1 MALTTNLRIKPYTDA
16 SDVRKTA
23 EDMVAM
29 LEKELNKHS
38 KDKDFMGL
46 NSRVKNTIQSAK
58 GQLKEL
64 DRLGTLEFKWKGE
77 DQLTKA
83 EDKLVDLRVELKN
96 AQKDLEEFAEGS
108 GKIAIAEAIDK
119 EFADVEKSAKKALFE
134 AESHV
139 RQLEIKKRD
148 YEKGWDDSEVLAE
161 SARQSKKIYE
171 KQYEDAKK
179 YYAKHKALMDSG
191 QDKSKRGAEVR
202 QQLIGLPTNI
212 KQAND
217 QIKISNRQAE
227 YFMNR
232 VAATEKEL
240 EKATKAVEP
249 FKKALDDIQ
258 AKKSERIANISQGQ
272 LAQLPEYQEKQA
284 NVTAISAK
292 EQQQAAL
299 VTQLRQKEAQA
310 EEEFAQ
316 SVIESQAKVENALDK
331 TNDTMKVEAVQYQ
344 EAGSKLGQAFQ
355 KVLPILNT
363 VKSGVGSVLS
373 IVPSAVGRITNA
385 LHKLTTIIHL
395 PKISS
400 GIKDILRGMKRMV
413 AMFGGVALGAR
424 GLFSIFNKLRS
435 AVLTGFKDI
444 YNQDKQFKTQIDT
457 IKQKVLDIQVAF
469 AEALMP
475 VIQMALPY
483 IKQLLDWVMS
493 LLGVLTRFIST
504 ITGIKAYGKAI
515 KGLGGAAQQANKQ
528 LSKFDELNNLTS
540 GGGNGLTPDASS
552 IGDPKKIDDWFTFV
566 RNIVDKVEEML
577 RAIPWDDIY
586 AKAEKFGQI
595 VGQILLAIF
604 KPSLWNAIG
613 ETIAGVV
620 NTLFHF
626 FNALGH
632 TPELFEN
639 VGKSIFQA
647 ITGLLDKL
655 DFALIM
661 DTLITWAD
669 GFWTIIKTVL
679 TERGESGETLA
690 ERIVRMI
697 TTSLSMI
704 NWQEVYNKVK
714 EIANTL
720 GETLNQLIDPDLA
733 GQIGRTLGGTLM
745 SIINFA
751 LEFLSTVDWE
761 ELGESISNGINEFF
775 KEFDGSTLASAIN
788 AFFNAIITTVKTIIH
803 EVDWGAVW
811 EDVKAILKEVDWG
824 AVLSV
829 IVPLIAPTLFKILFD
844 VIKIVWNLIKV
855 PLLNFLKTTVWPEIQ
870 AFFTEIFGN
879 LSGFFTTVGSW
890 ISTALA
896 LLLEFLGV
904 WQLVA
909 GLGESLSLLF
919 GGKFMGASSENWAE
933 SSPIA
938 MLIKMI
944 TGGFDSSAW
953 DEVWFE
959 FFDNIVQFW
968 TVDVPQFF
976 DEHPFASIIFGTGS
990 GTSIKEGAT
999 KVLSKITEAWTEF
1012 SDTLIAA
1019 ITLWFDDN
1027 IRPFFD
1033 IATWQTLVQPIFNSI
1048 SKIWTDT
1055 QTWWNTNI
1063 VAWWNTSVAP
1073 WFTLAKW
1080 TGIVTNIKNSIVN
1093 IWNQTKAWWQ
1103 TNITSWWNTNVAP
1116 WFTLAKWTSMLNT
1129 IPTAFTSAFKA
1140 AANAAIS
1147 MLNKVISAVED
1158 FVNNGVISGVNGLIN
1173 TANLL
1178 PGVDIP
1184 TFSGSISLPKIPA
1197 LAQGTVIPPSMSE
1210 FIAKLGD
1217 NNAETE
1223 IVSPLST
1230 MKQALQEALAEVNF
1244 GGDMTINL
1252 TVDGRVLAQTIVKQN
1267 EIYKK
1272 SSGRTLFS

>member
-1 MALTTNLRIKPYTDA
+1 MALSTNLRIKPYTDA
-16 SDVRKTA
+16 SDVKKTA
-23 EDMVAM
+23 EDLITT

-46 NSRVKNTIQSAK
+46 NSRVKSTVQSARAS
-58 GQLKEL
+58 LKEL
-64 DRLGTLEFKWKGE
+64 EDIAGREFEFKGAKKLE
-77 DQLTKA
+77 EA

-96 AQKDLEEFAEGS
+96 AKKDLENFANTDEGQS
-108 GKIAIAEAIDK
+108 VIERLNSQSDSLEEELTKNLDNATKAVNRAKANFNKLQEEYYNSENWTTNLRD
-119 EFADVEKSAKKALFE
+119 SKKA
-134 AESHV
+134 
-139 RQLEIKKRD
+139 
-148 YEKGWDDSEVLAE
+148 YERRLA
-161 SARQSKKIYE
+161 
-171 KQYEDAKK
+171 DAQA
-179 YYAKHKALMDSG
+179 YYKKHKALMDRG
-191 QDKSKRGAEVR
+191 EDKSVKGVTAARDLETMPRWIAQADKEIKAAEQETERLLKKAIEAEEV
-202 QQLIGLPTNI
+202 
-212 KQAND
+212 
-217 QIKISNRQAE
+217 ISK
-227 YFMNR
+227 
-232 VAATEKEL
+232 VSVD
-240 EKATKAVEP
+240 VEP
-249 FKKALDDIQ
+249 AQQKLNAYKAEKSQRIQ
-258 AKKSERIANISQGQ
+258 EQITST
-272 LAQLPEYQEKQA
+272 PEYQAKQQGVD
-284 NVTAISAK
+284 NLTAK

-299 VTQLRQKEAQA
+299 VTQLRQQEIQA

-316 SVIESQAKVENALDK
+316 SVVSSQAKVEQALDK

-344 EAGSKLGQAFQ
+344 ESGSKLGQAFQ
-355 KVLPILNT
+355 KVLPILGT

-373 IVPSAVGRITNA
+373 IVPSAIGRITNA

-424 GLFSIFNKLRS
+424 GLFSIFNRLRS

-504 ITGIKAYGKAI
+504 VTGIKAYGKAI

-528 LSKFDELNNLTS
+528 LSKLDELNNLSS
-540 GGGNGLTPDASS
+540 GGGNGLTPDDGS
-552 IGDPKKIDDWFTFV
+552 IGDPKKVEDWFTFV
-566 RNIVDKVEEML
+566 RNIVDKIEEML

-586 AKAEKFGQI
+586 EKAEKFGQI

-613 ETIAGVV
+613 ETIGGVI

-632 TPELFEN
+632 TPDLFEN

-647 ITGLLDKL
+647 ITGLLDML
-655 DFALIM
+655 DFSLIM

-679 TERGESGETLA
+679 TERGETGETLA
-690 ERIVRMI
+690 ERLVRMI

-704 NWQEVYNKVK
+704 NWQEVYAKVR
-714 EIANTL
+714 EIASTL
-720 GETLNQLIDPDLA
+720 AETLNQLIDPELA
-733 GQIGRTLGGTLM
+733 SQIGRTLGGTLM
-745 SIINFA
+745 TIINFA
-751 LEFLSTVDWE
+751 LEFFNDVEWE
-761 ELGESISNGINEFF
+761 ELGESIANGIDEFF
-775 KEFDGSTLASAIN
+775 KEFDGNKLASAIN
-788 AFFNAIITTVKTIIH
+788 TFFNAIITVVKTVIR
-803 EVDWGAVW
+803 EVDWKSVW
-811 EDVKAILKEVDWG
+811 EDIKAILTGVNWKS
-824 AVLSV
+824 VLTV
-829 IVPLIAPTLFKILFD
+829 IVPLIAPTLFKILLD
-844 VIKIVWNLIKV
+844 VIKIVWNLLKA
-855 PLLNFLKTTVWPEIQ
+855 PLLEFLKTTVWPEVS

-879 LSGFFTTVGSW
+879 LSGFFSTVGSW
-890 ISTALA
+890 LTTALA

-909 GLGESLSLLF
+909 GLGESLSVIF
-919 GGKFMGASSENWAE
+919 GGEFMGASTENWAE

-944 TGGFDSSAW
+944 TGDFDSSAW
-953 DEVWFE
+953 DEVWYD

-968 TVDVPQFF
+968 TVDVPNFF
-976 DEHPFASIIFGTGS
+976 DEHPLTGLIIGS
-990 GTSIKEGAT
+990 GDGAKLKEKAGELFDNIME
-999 KVLSKITEAWTEF
+999 KWTDF
-1012 SDTLIAA
+1012 SDTIVGA

-1027 IRPFFD
+1027 IKPFLSLE
-1033 IATWQTLVQPIFNSI
+1033 TWNTLVQPIKDSI
-1048 SKIWTDT
+1048 TKIWTDT
-1055 QTWWNTNI
+1055 VTWWNTNI
-1063 VAWWNTSVAP
+1063 VAWWNTNVAP
-1073 WFTLAKW
+1073 WFTVAKW
-1080 TGIVTNIKNSIVN
+1080 TGIVTNIKTTIMN
-1093 IWNQTKAWWQ
+1093 IWNQTKAWWNA
-1103 TNITSWWNTNVAP
+1103 NITAWWNQNVAP
-1116 WFTLAKWTSMLNT
+1116 WFTLKKWTDMLQSVKD
-1129 IPTAFTSAFKA
+1129 AFATMFKA

-1147 MLNKVISAVED
+1147 ALNSVIGAVEKLIND
-1158 FVNNGVISGVNGLIN
+1158 GVIGGVNGMIN

-1184 TFSGSISLPKIPA
+1184 TFNNAITLPRIPA

-1230 MKQALQEALAEVNF
+1230 MKQAMIEAMQEV
-1244 GGDMTINL
+1244 GGVGGEDIHITL
-1252 TVDGRVLAQTIVKQN
+1252 EVDGKVLARTMVKQN

-1272 SSGRTLFS
+1272 SSGRTLFA